1 MVTNKVSVLFYF
13 LIMLQNFIVD
23 RLDLAL
29 HRQQRSFELA
39 QNPANP
45 RFGGAL
51 RHRQLIQPYQPENY
65 TRKQP
70 GLTPAF
76 KYEYRDGVLQKERQ
90 SAITTGVNVTE
101 RQSAENIQQTRR

>member
-1 MVTNKVSVLFYF
+1 MEKTVADKVSISFHF
-13 LIMLQNFIVD
+13 LIIIQNFIVD

-39 QNPANP
+39 QNPADQ

-51 RHRQLIQPYQPENY
+51 RHRQLIQPYQPENH

-90 SAITTGVNVTE
+90 SAITTGVNITE
-101 RQSAENIQQTRR
+101 RQSVENIQ